1 MRKILFLFFVIIAF
15 VQSVSAQIEGFRFG
29 LHIDP
34 NVAWFRA
41 NVDGI
46 ETSSKMG
53 FGYGLMIDYFFAD
66 RYAISTGMNHMFVG
80 GSSKVDSL
88 AEYKVNLQYI
98 EFPALLKFRTNEM
111 GNNLTFFG
119 QMGLTPGIKVSSKE
133 DKVKSKDYKPIN
145 LSLSLGG
152 GAEYAIDESI
162 SLFAALFFDNGFTG
176 VVKNVPN
183 DGKISQSK
191 IGLRLGVLF

>member
-1 MRKILFLFFVIIAF
+1 MFFVIIAF

-66 RYAISTGMNHMFVG
+66 RYAVSTGMNHMFVG
-80 GSSKVDSL
+80 GSYKYETDST
-88 AEYKVNLQYI
+88 ERKVNMQYL

-133 DKVKSKDYKPIN
+133 DKVKSKDYNPIN

-162 SLFAALFFDNGFTG
+162 SLFAALFLIMDLRG